1 MCDFI
6 LETDKYRA
14 CSTKVKWESL
24 RYNQLIQLDT
34 NLFTLITHY
43 NFNRVTISRSIN
55 TPIAKFVSAYKAV
68 KWVWFFFI
76 FWLTGSVFVLRLVKA
91 PKSIKA
97 APRLT
102 KNSRNQQKPNRN
114 RKSHGTQKG

>member
-1 MCDFI
+1 LCDFI
-6 LETDKYRA
+6 LEADKYRA

-68 KWVWFFFI
+68 KWVWFFFY
-76 FWLTGSVFVLRLVKA
+76 FLVDWKCVCF
-91 PKSIKA
+91 
-97 APRLT
+97 APR
-102 KNSRNQQKPNRN
+102 
-114 RKSHGTQKG
+114 